1 MARMAR
7 NQVLKVK
14 SKMPRSL
21 KEKVSRNYR
30 NKVNKYLD
38 KFGYNIPN
46 NSRELLLLD
55 KKNVNTLWADA
66 ISEEVKLLEKLG
78 VLQFYPPKTKFE
90 NKYGWQIYAN
100 ACYL

>member
-1 MARMAR
+1 MRERKQA
-7 NQVLKVK
+7 LK
-14 SKMPRSL
+14 SKSNIPRAL
-21 KEKVSRNYR
+21 KTKMSRNDR
-30 NKVNKYLD
+30 NKVKKD
-38 KFGYNIPN
+38 QEKFGYNIPN